1 MAHRTSLRA
10 HKHVDYVF
18 FAQGIAQDD
27 GADLDYVPEHNYGG
41 AEDDDADPDDAVDV
55 DDSATVYTNVDAA
68 KDGAATMVSHTAGMN
83 GDNEKDGEKD
93 VATLRDDNE
102 TASSGKDP
110 NTGHAAGAA
119 KGVEKDDVAANPNAA
134 SAAILCCCRAITC
147 FNGSAATVQ
156 L

>member
-1 MAHRTSLRA
+1 MAQYRTSLRA

-27 GADLDYVPEHNYGG
+27 GVDLDYVPEHNYGG

-102 TASSGKDP
+102 TASSVLFLMLLLVLRP
-110 NTGHAAGAA
+110 IAAGHAAGAA
-119 KGVEKDDVAANPNAA
+119 NGDEKDDVAAVRPP
-134 SAAILCCCRAITC
+134 
-147 FNGSAATVQ
+147 VQ
-156 L
+156 ARH